1 MRPRIVW
8 FMAGAMFFAMGP
20 VSSQSLSAQAAGTV
34 TGRVVDALDR
44 RPVAAVQVFIS
55 SLDVGTLSQQNGTYL
70 LLNVPAGTYT
80 LSAQR
85 IGYQT
90 VTQEFMVAGGETV
103 VRDFEVQIE
112 ALQLDEVIVTG
123 TPGGTRRR
131 ALGNA
136 VAQIDAAAL
145 VERSGSIRS
154 MQEVLSGSVPGLNF
168 TRQSGNVGSGA
179 SIQIRGISS
188 LSNQTQP
195 LIFVDGIRV
204 NNRNDLGPNLM
215 TGSATSASA
224 GTSALDDI
232 NPEDIESIEIVKGP
246 SAATLYG
253 TEASNG
259 VIQIITKRGNVGAP
273 QFEASIKQGRNYM
286 KNPISRMGT
295 YYGNDLVTGELV
307 TFDQGRNIYENEL
320 NRYGRHIFQNGPVQ
334 SYNLSVRG
342 GTEAIRYYVATDWS
356 DEEGIVDYNFSRKLN
371 LRANVNVLMAEN
383 LNLAVSTGY
392 LDGNTGYMEQ
402 LGWGYNLWDNILFAT
417 PETQESILRGF
428 GRVAP
433 EQVAQI
439 QSTRDYNHFTVSA
452 TMNHTVGDWLSHRL
466 ILGLDQLIEE
476 NETVTPSE
484 VHPRDAAGFVR
495 LNRGDYKETTFDYSA
510 TASYAP
516 TGRFS
521 TATSVGFQFNS
532 AEENALF
539 TFGSSMISPIYK
551 TIVGTTASTRTVD
564 QQRVQD
570 KSAGFYIQEQ
580 VSFED
585 RIFVTGALRAD
596 DHSAFGANFSAA
608 YYPKVSGSY
617 VISEESFWN
626 VGFVNDLRFRG
637 AWGKAGRQPSA
648 FSSVTRFDPAQ
659 SLSGPAISLGS
670 VGNPDIGPEIS
681 TEIEGGFDASFLN
694 GRISGEF
701 TYFKQSTKDALIE
714 RDLSPTQGFSGFRL
728 ENIGQIDNWGWE
740 AILTSRVLNLDNVAL
755 DLTVTADHVQNE
767 IKDLGSARQTD
778 TFREGFPFPVLASH
792 VITSAEFDANGN
804 PTNMMCDSGAGLQ
817 GRELGGAPIPC
828 GDKEHELLI
837 GHAYPAYKYSLTPAF
852 TLYQDLQLYTVVEA
866 EFGAY
871 GNDGGAYGRHLFY
884 TNTLATAQRTN
895 AAFIAG
901 ALVRNPRDEFHYAYY
916 DADWVRVRDIGARYQ
931 LPSSWAALAGAD
943 RASISISGRNLWILW
958 RPVDEI
964 EGSPILDPE
973 TNRVDGTGQ
982 GFGGSSAGSVPPLQ
996 SISIQMRVSF

>member
-1 MRPRIVW
+1 MKSRMVW
-8 FMAGAMFFAMGP
+8 SMALAMFFAMGP
-20 VSSQSLSAQAAGTV
+20 VSSQSLSAQSTGTV
-34 TGRVVDALDR
+34 SGRILGALDR
-44 RPVAAVQVFIS
+44 APIAAVQVFIS
-55 SLDVGTLSQQNGTYL
+55 SLDIGGLSQQNGTYV
-70 LLNVPAGTYT
+70 LNVPAGTYT
-80 LSAQR
+80 MTAQR
-85 IGYQT
+85 IGYET
-90 VTQEFMVAGGETV
+90 VTQEVMVTVGQNV
-103 VRDFEVQIE
+103 VRNIE
-112 ALQLDEVIVTG
+112 LTVAALELDAIVVTG

-136 VAQIDAAAL
+136 VAQIDASAL

-154 MQEVLSGSVPGLNF
+154 MQEVLAGSVPGLSF
-168 TRQSGNVGSGA
+168 TRITGNVGAGA
-179 SIQIRGISS
+179 AIQIRGVSS
-188 LSNQTQP
+188 LSNETQP

-204 NNRNDLGPNLM
+204 NNKSDLGPNTM
-215 TGSATSASA
+215 FAAA
-224 GTSALDDI
+224 TSALDDI

-295 YYGNDLVTGELV
+295 YYGNDLATGELV
-307 TFDQGRNIYENEL
+307 TFDQGRNVYENEL
-320 NRYGRHIFQNGPVQ
+320 NRYGNEIFQNGPVQ

-342 GTEAIRYYVATDWS
+342 GTEGIRYYVATEWS
-356 DEEGIVDYNFSRKLN
+356 DEEGIVDYNFAEKLN

-452 TMNHTVGDWLSHRL
+452 TLDHSVGDWLTHRM
-466 ILGLDQLIEE
+466 IVGLDQLVEE

-495 LNRGDYKETTFDYSA
+495 LNRGNYKETTFDYSA
-510 TASYAP
+510 TVSYDA
-516 TGRFS
+516 TERIA
-521 TATSVGFQFNS
+521 TATSVGFQYNS

-570 KSAGFYIQEQ
+570 KSAGFYVQEQ

-608 YYPKVSGSY
+608 YYPKVSGSW
-617 VISEESFWN
+617 VVSEESFWN

-670 VGNPDIGPEIS
+670 VGNPDIGPEVS
-681 TEIEGGFDASFLN
+681 TEVEGGFDASFLN

-701 TYFKQSTKDALIE
+701 TYFRQTTKDALIE

-740 AILTSRVLNLDNVAL
+740 AILTSRVLNLDDVAL
-755 DLTVTADHVQNE
+755 DITVTADHTRNE

-778 TFREGFPFPVLASH
+778 TFREGFPFPVLASN
-792 VITSAEFDANGN
+792 VIVSAEFDANGN
-804 PTNMMCDSGAGLQ
+804 PTNMMCDAGAGLQ
-817 GRELGGAPIPC
+817 GRERGGVTIPC
-828 GDKEHELLI
+828 GDREHELLI
-837 GHAYPAYKYSLTPAF
+837 GHGYPAYKYSLSPTV

-866 EFGAY
+866 EYGAIGY
-871 GNDGGAYGRHLFY
+871 DGGAYGRHLFY
-884 TNTLATAQRTN
+884 TNTLATADRTN

-901 ALVRNPRDEFHYAYY
+901 AIVRNPRDRLGYGYY
-916 DADWVRVRDIGARYQ
+916 EADWVRVRDIGARYQ
-931 LPSSWAALAGAD
+931 FPDSWAALAGAD
-943 RASISISGRNLWILW
+943 RASIAISGRNLWILW
-958 RPVDEI
+958 RPVNEI
-964 EGSPILDPE
+964 EGSEILDPE
-973 TNRVDGTGQ
+973 TGHPNGAGSD
-982 GFGGSSAGSVPPLQ
+982 FGSSSAGAVPPLQ
-996 SISIQMRVSF
+996 SITVQMRVSF